1 MVAVAI
7 TIHRNTFFGR
17 TTLHPQEVYLAR
29 LEDGVDASAGESLIR
44 SNYVDGEYVYF
55 FNAPPG
61 RYVAV
66 ASYGCRTTSTWFS
79 SFHCPDNNA
88 DDSTV
93 PSGSWRYGGYPSTYF
108 PRALIEETVVDV
120 QTSSLV
126 FLGRIELDI
135 ERMEEPDEAQLYY
148 RTILDPTY
156 REPQF
161 LKSLSPNP
169 PYNPVVWEVDRS
181 EDVRKRFLADSEDSL
196 SAWGWAS
203 FLKAHESEPSE
214 NSTDD

>member
-17 TTLHPQEVYLAR
+17 TTLHPRDVYLAR

-55 FNAPPG
+55 FNAPAG
-61 RYVAV
+61 RYVVV
-66 ASYGCRTTSTWFS
+66 ASYGCRTTSTWLPGFD
-79 SFHCPDNNA
+79 CPHYYDD
-88 DDSTV
+88 DDSTDD
-93 PSGSWRYGGYPSTYF
+93 GYPSTYF
-108 PRALIEETVVDV
+108 PRALIEETEVDV
-120 QTSSLV
+120 HTSSLV
-126 FLGRIELDI
+126 FLGRIDLDI

-156 REPQF
+156 REPQ
-161 LKSLSPNP
+161 SSSWSPNP
-169 PYNPVVWEVDRS
+169 PYNPWEVDRS
-181 EDVRKRFLADSEDSL
+181 EDVRKRFLADSEDLL

>member
-7 TIHRNTFFGR
+7 TIHRDTFLGR
-17 TTLHPQEVYLAR
+17 TTLHPWDVYLAR
-29 LEDGVDASAGESLIR
+29 LEDGVDVSAGEALIR
-44 SNYVDGEYVYF
+44 SNYIDGEYVYF
-55 FNAPPG
+55 FNTPPG

-79 SFHCPDNNA
+79 EFHCPDNDG

-93 PSGSWRYGGYPSTYF
+93 SGGSWRYGGYPSTYF
-108 PRALIEETVVDV
+108 SRTLIEETVIDV

-126 FLGRIELDI
+126 FLGRIGLDI
-135 ERMEEPDEAQLYY
+135 ERMEEPDEAQRYY
-148 RTILDPTY
+148 RTVLDPTY

-161 LKSLSPNP
+161 LKSWYPNP

-181 EDVRKRFLADSEDSL
+181 EDVRKRFLADSEGPL

-203 FLKAHESEPSE
+203 FLKAHELDPSGT
-214 NSTDD
+214 STDD